1 MQIYI
6 VGVLLCI
13 PLLLIYFYRRKPRG
27 VVSYKISSD
36 KVGDVYKAISEQAV
50 ETSFSVFVM
59 PRLNQDPVE
68 VQFSIENGQAGLD
81 WILESEPNKEQRPQI
96 ERYLSAKGFD
106 YEEKEMNNWHYLRV
120 ENGDLVQLCVG
131 IIRDVYHSD
140 EVILKFGGFRFRRK
154 R

>member
-27 VVSYKISSD
+27 VVSYKIRSD
-36 KVGDVYKAISEQAV
+36 KVGDVYNAISKQAV
-50 ETSFSVFVM
+50 ETSFSVFVI

-81 WILESEPNKEQRPQI
+81 WILESEPNEEQRPQI